1 MTVES
6 FLGPIGTV
14 LLFLIAGAGAWAG
27 SYLREKGKHYAT
39 REDFQKVLEQV
50 SPRPLGRPRNQG
62 RNLARV
68 RPDVEAPRRDS
79 VMLDPKRRP

>member
-1 MTVES
+1 VTVES

-50 SPRPLGRPRNQG
+50 AATTRAAEGIKAEISH
-62 RNLARV
+62 A
-68 RPDVEAPRRDS
+68 
-79 VMLDPKRRP
+79 